1 MNFSSLTG
9 GIHQINA
16 TEKMGSSDAYFVI
29 ANPLKKR
36 LDININIDTI
46 KNMAGLE
53 DILVQMKNNPA
64 NVRFA
69 DLSKVCSHYFGIARH
84 KDGSHHVY
92 KTPWQGD
99 PRINIQ
105 NHKGKAKSYQVKQVL
120 LAIEK
125 LEVEHATE
133 E

>member
-1 MNFSSLTG
+1 MEMCRG
-9 GIHQINA
+9 HAG
-16 TEKMGSSDAYFVI
+16 
-29 ANPLKKR
+29 KKL

-46 KNMAGLE
+46 QTMAKIE
-53 DILVQMKNNPA
+53 DILVRMKKNPSD
-64 NVRFA
+64 VRFS
-69 DLSKVCSHYFGIARH
+69 DLSKVCIYYFGQARQ

-105 NHKGKAKSYQVKQVL
+105 NHKGKAKAYQVKQVL

-125 LEVEHATE
+125 LEVEHAAE
-133 E
+133 K